1 MSADVESKP
10 VATPVG
16 FGARAKRFEVCGIHP
31 GKKYP
36 GTFVQVCYDKK
47 SMAEENRRLGP
58 GSYNIAQG
66 GFAHDAIKQRSSG
79 PGWKH
84 AYDAEIQAKMPHLLN
99 REQFEKQKKLKE
111 NLGPGTYNSKDMW
124 QELDSRPKSIYG
136 ICSTRE
142 ERFAP
147 TSRDPPKNFVIPG
160 PGTYGDGG
168 IPGKRLEVKE
178 KERTSTVIMR
188 ASDGKPRMLPQVG
201 CDLGPGQ
208 YEYKSFTTNLIEK
221 VTSKKGPY
229 DLFNVSRSKPINTGY
244 YAQPSRMNLGPG
256 QYPTNSFTD
265 KWNDP
270 YWGKKGKF
278 GKLEQFPWVPTERIY
293 CNTLSQCPRRSTDPG
308 PGCYNI
314 TEPAG
319 GIKHIT
325 KPKVGFNMSS
335 ERIDRR
341 ARTFFMGAAGSNP
354 CGVGRYD
361 IEKSYKTNQQGCTGH
376 VSSFKSKTQ
385 RYGASGMAARDLMLQ
400 ERMREKDVQ
409 LETKQFMVHSA
420 TH

>member
-1 MSADVESKP
+1 MSAVVENKPNLDVP
-10 VATPVG
+10 LG

-47 SMAEENRRLGP
+47 SMGEENRRLGP
-58 GSYNIAQG
+58 GSYNIASG
-66 GFAHDAIKQRSSG
+66 GFTQDAILKRSSG

-84 AYDAEIQAKMPHLLN
+84 AYEAEIQAKMPHLLN
-99 REQFEKQKKLKE
+99 REQFEKQKRLKE
-111 NLGPGTYNSKDMW
+111 NLGPGTYNDKDMW

-136 ICSTRE
+136 ICSTSE
-142 ERFAP
+142 ARFAP
-147 TSRDPPKNFVIPG
+147 TSRDPPRNFVVPG

-168 IPGKRLEVKE
+168 IPGKNLEDKE

-188 ASDGKPRMLPQVG
+188 ASDSKPRMLPQVG

-256 QYPTNSFTD
+256 QYPTTSFTD
-265 KWNDP
+265 KWSDP
-270 YWGKKGKF
+270 YWSKKGKF
-278 GKLEQFPWVPTERIY
+278 GKLEQHPANPTDRIY
-293 CNTLSQCPRRSTDPG
+293 CNTLSQCPRRTTDPG
-308 PGCYNI
+308 PGSYDMSDMS
-314 TEPAG
+314 PVR
-319 GIKHIT
+319 HVT

-341 ARTFFMGAAGSNP
+341 ARMFFMGPAGANS

-361 IEKSYKTNQQGCTGH
+361 IEKATKTQHRNSGGH
-376 VSSFKSKTQ
+376 ISSFKSKTQ
-385 RYGASGMAARDLMLQ
+385 RYGANGMSSRDLMQQ
-400 ERMREKDVQ
+400 ERIREKDVP
-409 LETKQFMVHSA
+409 LSSKEFII
-420 TH
+420 

>member
-1 MSADVESKP
+1 MTVDLEAKP
-10 VATPVG
+10 VQAPMG

-66 GFAHDAIKQRSSG
+66 GFTHDTVKKRSSG
-79 PGWKH
+79 PGWKEG
-84 AYDAEIQAKMPHLLN
+84 YEAEIQAKMPHLLN
-99 REQFEKQKKLKE
+99 REQFEKQKRQKE

-124 QELDSRPKSIYG
+124 EELDSRPKSLYG
-136 ICSTRE
+136 ICSTLE
-142 ERFAP
+142 PRFAP
-147 TSRDPPKNFVIPG
+147 TSRDPPRNFVIPG
-160 PGTYGDGG
+160 PGTYGSGG
-168 IPGKRLEVKE
+168 IPGKLLEDKE

-188 ASDGKPRMLPQVG
+188 ASDSKPRMLPQVG

-256 QYPTNSFTD
+256 QYPTTSFTD
-265 KWNDP
+265 KWRDP
-270 YWGKKGKF
+270 YWYKKGKF
-278 GKLEQFPWVPTERIY
+278 GKLEQYPFAPTERVY
-293 CNTLSQCPRRSTDPG
+293 CSTLSQCPRRATDPG
-308 PGCYNI
+308 PGTYDI
-314 TEPAG
+314 TEMSG
-319 GIKHIT
+319 VKHIT

-341 ARTFFMGAAGSNP
+341 ARTFFMGPAGGNP

-361 IEKSYKTNQQGCTGH
+361 IEKSVNSQQKGCTGH

-385 RYGASGMAARDLMLQ
+385 RYGATGMAARDLMLQ
-400 ERMREKDVQ
+400 ERMREKDVP
-409 LETKQFMVHSA
+409 LSTKQFIHPVSQ
-420 TH
+420 